1 MTGQVDLG
9 TALRAFEDGTA
20 GGRPAPTA
28 ASMSEANAR
37 AALHALAL
45 AHGLNPAAVVTSFDA
60 GGALAD
66 LVRAVLGAPAPNR
79 PRRGAPLKR
88 EAFDT
93 FYEVCRLMDVEGLT
107 KEQAVAAFAD
117 ANGLH
122 ESTVA
127 RRYERGLS
135 NGGSRRPGFT
145 GRLADQFKGPAG
157 SV

>member
-1 MTGQVDLG
+1 
-9 TALRAFEDGTA
+9 
-20 GGRPAPTA
+20 
-28 ASMSEANAR
+28 MSEVNAR
-37 AALHALAL
+37 AALRTLAL
-45 AHGLNPAAVVTSFDA
+45 AHGLDPAAVVTSFDA

-66 LVRAVLGAPAPNR
+66 LVRAVLSAPPPKR
-79 PRRGAPLKR
+79 PRRGAPLRR
-88 EAFDT
+88 EGFDT

-107 KEQAVAAFAD
+107 KEQAVAAFA
-117 ANGLH
+117 ATNRLH

-135 NGGSRRPGFT
+135 KRGSRRPGFT